1 MPTYRESCTNC
12 KKPALLLIDDVPYCV
27 KHYNEEKAREETEA

>member
-1 MPTYRESCTNC
+1 MKFKC
-12 KKPALLLIDDVPYCV
+12 KLCDCKAVLKLGKDTYCV